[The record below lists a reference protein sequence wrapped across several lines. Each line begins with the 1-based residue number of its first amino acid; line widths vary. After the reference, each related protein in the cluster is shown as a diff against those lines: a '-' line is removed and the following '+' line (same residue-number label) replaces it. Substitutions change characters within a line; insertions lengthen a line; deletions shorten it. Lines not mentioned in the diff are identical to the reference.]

1 MHAHQRRV
9 AGAAILPQP
18 GAAAAGLRPQEQARI
33 DRLIPFVDARND
45 MNSISNGTGYGGA
58 RAARLA
64 RDESERMEGRPG
76 PG

>member
-1 MHAHQRRV
+1 MHAHHRRV
-9 AGAAILPQP
+9 AGAAILSQL
-18 GAAAAGLRPQEQARI
+18 GAAAGLRPPQQARI
-33 DRLIPFVDARND
+33 DRLIPFVEARND

-58 RAARLA
+58 GAARLA